1 MFINSENSGFAHI
14 TQVNLYKPAAAQN
27 RTKPERS
34 GAPFWE
40 HSHNMK
46 YFLAALSAAAGALI
60 LLNPETVS
68 GSVSSAVR
76 DCLEVIVPSL
86 FAFTVLAIWL
96 QSSGLYRLLL
106 RPITL
111 PLSRLLRM
119 DEELCAVIV
128 LGNIGGYPVGAK
140 LLSRLTAENRLSRE
154 DAGRLLCCCF
164 GSGPSFV
171 VGIVG
176 VRIFNSAA
184 VGMII
189 FAACFCSSLII
200 AAAVRFKG
208 EISLKNSRSSFYFTA
223 ECFTDSV
230 MSGAR
235 VMFTVCVMI
244 AAFAVI
250 FSILDILKITSAA
263 GGLFSFIGAGELSES
278 ILPAFLEVTRV
289 KALKPTAEWVMP
301 LCAGLLSFGG
311 ICVHIQVMAVAR
323 GIPLKSFILSR
334 LPAAL
339 LSALLSLPALLLPQP
354 ATETLSPAAEARPF
368 SASALISAS
377 VLIMCGILLAGRKDK
392 NGPKKAEHEKF
403 RRDY

>member
-1 MFINSENSGFAHI
+1 
-14 TQVNLYKPAAAQN
+14 
-27 RTKPERS
+27 
-34 GAPFWE
+34 
-40 HSHNMK
+40 MK

-68 GSVSSAVR
+68 GSVSGAVR

-119 DEELCAVIV
+119 DEELCAAIV

-140 LLSRLTAENRLSRE
+140 LLSRLTSENRISRE
-154 DAGRLLCCCF
+154 DAGRMLCCCF

-171 VGIVG
+171 IGIVG
-176 VRIFNSAA
+176 VKIFGSAA
-184 VGMII
+184 AGLAI

-200 AAAVRFKG
+200 AAAVRLKG
-208 EISLKNSRSSFYFTA
+208 EITLRESRSPFRFNA

-230 MSGAR
+230 MSAAR

-244 AAFAVI
+244 AAFSVI
-250 FSILDILKITSAA
+250 FSLMDILGITSAA
-263 GGLFSFIGAGELSES
+263 SGIFSLMGAGELSES
-278 ILPAFLEVTRV
+278 IMPAFLEVTRL
-289 KALKPTAEWVMP
+289 KSLKPAAEWVLP
-301 LCAGLLSFGG
+301 FCAGMLSFGG
-311 ICVHIQVMAVAR
+311 VCVHIQVMAVAR
-323 GIPLKSFILSR
+323 GIPLKSFMASR

-354 ATETLSPAAEARPF
+354 AAEALSPAAEVRPF
-368 SASALISAS
+368 SASALISAC
-377 VLIMCGILLAGRKDK
+377 VLIMCGILLAGKKDK
-392 NGPKKAEHEKF
+392 SKQSKTGFAAKRGKF
-403 RRDY
+403 R

>member
-1 MFINSENSGFAHI
+1 
-14 TQVNLYKPAAAQN
+14 
-27 RTKPERS
+27 
-34 GAPFWE
+34 
-40 HSHNMK
+40 MK

-68 GSVSSAVR
+68 EAVSGAVR
-76 DCLEVIVPSL
+76 DCLEIIVPSL

-96 QSSGLYRLLL
+96 QSSGLYKVVL

-111 PLSRLLRM
+111 PLSKLLRM
-119 DEELCAVIV
+119 EEELCAVIV

-140 LLSRLTAENRLSRE
+140 LLSRLVSEGRLSRE
-154 DAGRLLCCCF
+154 DAGRMLCCCF

-176 VRIFNSAA
+176 VRIFGSAA
-184 VGMII
+184 AGLAI
-189 FAACFCSSLII
+189 FAACFSSSLII
-200 AAAVRFKG
+200 AAAVRLNG
-208 EISLKNSRSSFYFTA
+208 EIRLRESPAACYLTA

-230 MSGAR
+230 MNAAR

-250 FSILDILKITSAA
+250 FSILDILGVISAA
-263 GGLFSFIGAGELSES
+263 GALFSALGAGELSES
-278 ILPAFLEVTRV
+278 ILPAVMEVTRI
-289 KALKPTAEWVMP
+289 KALKPAAAWVVP

-311 ICVHIQVMAVAR
+311 ACVHIQIMAVAK
-323 GIPLKSFILSR
+323 GIPLKSFIISR

-354 ATETLSPAAEARPF
+354 AAEALSPAAEPRPF
-368 SASALISAS
+368 SASALISAC
-377 VLIMCGILLAGRKDK
+377 VLIMCGILLAGKKEK
-392 NGPKKAEHEKF
+392 NS
-403 RRDY
+403 

>member
-1 MFINSENSGFAHI
+1 
-14 TQVNLYKPAAAQN
+14 
-27 RTKPERS
+27 
-34 GAPFWE
+34 
-40 HSHNMK
+40 MK

-60 LLNPETVS
+60 LLNPEAVS
-68 GSVSSAVR
+68 GSVSGAVR

-140 LLSRLTAENRLSRE
+140 LLSRLVSDNRISRE
-154 DAGRLLCCCF
+154 DAGRMLCCCF

-176 VRIFNSAA
+176 VKIFGSAA
-184 VGMII
+184 AGLAI

-200 AAAVRFKG
+200 AAAVRLKG
-208 EISLKNSRSSFYFTA
+208 EIVLRESRSSFRFTA

-230 MSGAR
+230 MSAAR

-250 FSILDILKITSAA
+250 FSILDILRVTSAA
-263 GGLFSFIGAGELSES
+263 GGLFSLMGAGELSES
-278 ILPAFLEVTRV
+278 ILPAFLEVTRI
-289 KALKPTAEWVMP
+289 KALKPAAEWVMP
-301 LCAGLLSFGG
+301 FCAGMLSFGG
-311 ICVHIQVMAVAR
+311 ICVHIQVMAVAKE
-323 GIPLKSFILSR
+323 IPIKAFIVSR

-354 ATETLSPAAEARPF
+354 ATEALSPAPETRPF
-368 SASALISAS
+368 SVSALISAC
-377 VLIMCGILLAGRKDK
+377 VLIMCGILLAGKNNKDRQT
-392 NGPKKAEHEKF
+392 KADSAANRGKF
-403 RRDY
+403 K

>member
-1 MFINSENSGFAHI
+1 
-14 TQVNLYKPAAAQN
+14 
-27 RTKPERS
+27 
-34 GAPFWE
+34 
-40 HSHNMK
+40 MK

-60 LLNPETVS
+60 LLNPGTVS
-68 GSVSSAVR
+68 GSVSDAVR

-86 FAFTVLAIWL
+86 FAFTALAIWL
-96 QSSGLYRLLL
+96 QASGLYKLLL

-111 PLSRLLRM
+111 PLSRILRM

-140 LLSRLTAENRLSRE
+140 LLSGLTAENRLSRG
-154 DAGRLLCCCF
+154 DAGRMLCCCF

-176 VRIFNSAA
+176 VRIFGSAA
-184 VGMII
+184 AGLAI
-189 FAACFCSSLII
+189 FAACFCSSLIM
-200 AAAVRFKG
+200 AAAVRLKG
-208 EISLKNSRSSFYFTA
+208 EITLKESRSSFRFTS

-244 AAFAVI
+244 TAFAVI
-250 FSILDILKITSAA
+250 FSLLDILGVTGAA
-263 GGLFSFIGAGELSES
+263 GGLFALAGAGELSS
-278 ILPAFLEVTRV
+278 DILPALLEVTRI
-289 KALKPTAEWVMP
+289 KALRPAAEWVMP

-311 ICVHIQVMAVAR
+311 ICVHIQVMAVAK
-323 GIPLKSFILSR
+323 GIPLKPFILSR

-354 ATETLSPAAEARPF
+354 AAETLSPAAEPRTF
-368 SASALISAS
+368 SASALISAC
-377 VLIMCGILLAGRKDK
+377 VLIMSGILLAGRKDK
-392 NGPKKAEHEKF
+392 ARQRDCERTPVKF
-403 RRDY
+403 PHIS